1 MRECRPRCGCSLPR
15 ATGSNWSVAGGS
27 SPTPSSPTPN
37 PRVSF
42 SCPLS
47 SLPTP
52 IRSVRACPP
61 SRRFTPGCVHAAA
74 RGWRSGLWGRA
85 AGTLPLPG
93 VGTGAPAPPVQLTDP
108 GAFGAR
114 VPAFAAFHAW
124 LRARSGEGVEIVA
137 CGASVLHLAAAGL
150 LDGRLCAAGP
160 RLVGPLRRLFPR
172 VQVDTDNVIRRAG
185 HLWTCSRDAES
196 AALIARMFAEAFSL
210 TFGRSLAAREPPGPQ
225 AGPLAAATDP
235 FVARAQ
241 LWIRDRFTQ
250 RFRIADLA
258 RDLGVSHQSL
268 IRRFRAAGSSGPR
281 EFVQRT
287 RVDAAMSM
295 LAETRRSVTEIAQ
308 LVGYADV
315 PSFRRVFVATTGVSP
330 NAWRSEEHTSELQ
343 SLMRTSY
350 AVFCLNKK

>member
-1 MRECRPRCGCSLPR
+1 MQTARLL
-15 ATGSNWSVAGGS
+15 V
-27 SPTPSSPTPN
+27 
-37 PRVSF
+37 
-42 SCPLS
+42 
-47 SLPTP
+47 
-52 IRSVRACPP
+52 
-61 SRRFTPGCVHAAA
+61 AAA
-74 RGWRSGLWGRA
+74 GDRIELVVGRRIEPVA
-85 AGTLPLPG
+85 QLADAESPRLVFLPSF
-93 VGTGAPAPPVQLTDP
+93 QLTDP
-108 GAFGAR
+108 DAFGAR

-124 LRARSGEGVEIVA
+124 LRARGGEGVEIGA

-150 LDGRLCAAGP
+150 LDGRPCAAGP
-160 RLVGPLRRLFPR
+160 RLVGPLRRLFPQ

-210 TFGRSLAAREPPGPQ
+210 TLGRSLAAREPPGPQ

-330 NAWRSEEHTSELQ
+330 NAWRSRHRANRSDRDA
-343 SLMRTSY
+343 SG
-350 AVFCLNKK
+350 C

>member
-1 MRECRPRCGCSLPR
+1 MTFLAAVVTSPSYVAPLGAMIDAHARLGEVF
-15 ATGSNWSVAGGS
+15 AT
-27 SPTPSSPTPN
+27 N
-37 PRVSF
+37 PALGDYARMQTALRLF
-42 SCPLS
+42 
-47 SLPTP
+47 
-52 IRSVRACPP
+52 
-61 SRRFTPGCVHAAA
+61 AAA
-74 RGWRSGLWGRA
+74 GDRIELVGGRRIEPDA
-85 AGTLPLPG
+85 PLVGAESPRLVFLPSFQLP
-93 VGTGAPAPPVQLTDP
+93 DP
-108 GAFGAR
+108 DAFGAR
-114 VPAFAAFHAW
+114 VPAFAALHAW
-124 LRARSGEGVEIVA
+124 LRARNGEGVEIGA

-150 LDGRLCAAGP
+150 LDGRPCAAGP

-185 HLWTCSRDAES
+185 RLWTCSRDVES
-196 AALIARMFAEAFSL
+196 PALIARMFADAFSL
-210 TFGRSLAAREPPGPQ
+210 TLGRSLAAREPPGPQ

-268 IRRFRAAGSSGPR
+268 IRRFHAAGSSSPR

-308 LVGYADV
+308 LVGYTDV

-330 NAWRSEEHTSELQ
+330 NAWRSRHRARGGAE
-343 SLMRTSY
+343 RD
-350 AVFCLNKK
+350 